1 MGGVKRSADSW
12 WRQRKKREGEI
23 QILFVVAFGC
33 VLDRWKRVSLFLIVE
48 QRVIILTFM
57 SLV

>member
-12 WRQRKKREGEI
+12 WRQREKREGEI
-23 QILFVVAFGC
+23 QNLF
-33 VLDRWKRVSLFLIVE
+33 LDRWKRVSLFLIVE
-48 QRVIILTFM
+48 QRVNILTFL